1 VPIRQEYANVHR
13 GLHYLS
19 NLATEK
25 YEAVRGTIARFLN
38 APHEDEVVFTSG
50 STEGINL
57 VSYGW
62 AAPRFRPG
70 MRSCC
75 R

>member
-1 VPIRQEYANVHR
+1 MFTA

-25 YEAVRGTIARFLN
+25 YEAVRGIVARFLN
-38 APHEDEVVFTSG
+38 APSEDEIVFTSG
-50 STEGINL
+50 TTEGINL

-62 AAPRFRPG
+62 AAPRLQAGR
-70 MRSCC
+70 RD
-75 R
+75 RAVA